1 MKALN
6 LKFLLKSDACD
17 VRELDDPKGRSIERN
32 LAELIIHALKLF
44 LFPKSQ
50 CTSALIN
57 WVGLGLIL

>member
-6 LKFLLKSDACD
+6 LKFLLKSDPCD

-44 LFPKSQ
+44 LFPK
-50 CTSALIN
+50 
-57 WVGLGLIL
+57 G